1 MMTIRGFLPAIV
13 IALLAAIVIALLA
26 AAVMDFNS
34 GSTIANAINVG
45 TSTATTN
52 ADVLA
57 TTSTSTTSSSSS
69 SSRNLFELPLPFDSV
84 NNECKRTCDNISQ
97 EGEEDENDNDNDF
110 LINACP
116 KVSSQ
121 EELKNRKRERTNNF
135 E

>member
-1 MMTIRGFLPAIV
+1 MMTIRGFLP
-13 IALLAAIVIALLA
+13 AIVIALLA

-34 GSTIANAINVG
+34 GSTIANAINVD
-45 TSTATTN
+45 TSATTN
-52 ADVLA
+52 TNVSA
-57 TTSTSTTSSSSS
+57 TTSTT
-69 SSRNLFELPLPFDSV
+69 SRNLFELPLPFDSV

-121 EELKNRKRERTNNF
+121 EELKDKKRERTNSF

>member
-34 GSTIANAINVG
+34 GSTIASAINVG
-45 TSTATTN
+45 TSTTTN
-52 ADVLA
+52 SDVPA
-57 TTSTSTTSSSSS
+57 TISTTTTITSSST

-84 NNECKRTCDNISQ
+84 NNECKRTCGNISQ
-97 EGEEDENDNDNDF
+97 EGDENDNDNDNAF

-116 KVSSQ
+116 KVSCQ

>member
-1 MMTIRGFLPAIV
+1 MMTIRGFLP
-13 IALLAAIVIALLA
+13 AIVIALLA

-45 TSTATTN
+45 TSTATTY

-57 TTSTSTTSSSSS
+57 TTSTSTTTSSS

-116 KVSSQ
+116 KVSNQ

>member
-45 TSTATTN
+45 TSTTTTN
-52 ADVLA
+52 TDVPA
-57 TTSTSTTSSSSS
+57 TTSTTTTTS

-116 KVSSQ
+116 KVSNQ

-135 E
+135 

>member
-13 IALLAAIVIALLA
+13 IALLAAIVVALLA
-26 AAVMDFNS
+26 VAVMDFNS
-34 GSTIANAINVG
+34 GSTIANAINVDA
-45 TSTATTN
+45 STTTN
-52 ADVLA
+52 TDVSA
-57 TTSTSTTSSSSS
+57 TTSTTTTTAAA
-69 SSRNLFELPLPFDSV
+69 SRNLFELPLPFDSV

-97 EGEEDENDNDNDF
+97 EGEENENDNDINF

-121 EELKNRKRERTNNF
+121 EELMNRKRERTNNF

>member
-45 TSTATTN
+45 TSTTTDT
-52 ADVLA
+52 DVPA
-57 TTSTSTTSSSSS
+57 TTSTTTTTTTTT
-69 SSRNLFELPLPFDSV
+69 SRNLFELPLPFDSV

-97 EGEEDENDNDNDF
+97 EGEENENDNDNDF